1 MPLNR
6 RQFAIYTAAG
16 GGGFFLDRSLEAATR
31 LFDPGGQADLSPTY
45 AESVQLAGMT
55 SDSSQEISLRLARF
69 PRRGEATLWATSCF
83 GDRIYNAAMETL
95 GLGDFK
101 GRTRVEDQK
110 VRFDVA
116 GTDQARITRQITQTQ
131 TRTPNGL
138 LKGSAKVA
146 FGAHQ
151 TAEPPPGRGPHPL
164 VIEARFESSH
174 QPVNVRPGRWEV
186 MGRVWATVRT
196 PSGVHKFQGFGKWHE
211 QVGERPRFASAFT
224 YLGVMGERI
233 GLLAVRLNAGAFG
246 YARLGDQ
253 IVPVKTV
260 EIEPIAA
267 RRRFRVGLENG
278 RVIEGEAV
286 TRRTISTP
294 IEGRRRPSTTVI
306 VNSDIGPMVGNLN
319 DWEPDKQ

>member
-1 MPLNR
+1 MNR
-6 RQFAIYTAAG
+6 RQFAIWTAAC
-16 GGGFFLDRSLEAATR
+16 GGGFILDRSLEAAPR

-55 SDSSQEISLRLARF
+55 VDGSQEISFRVARF
-69 PRRGEATLWATSCF
+69 PRRGDATLWATACF
-83 GDRIYNAAMETL
+83 GDKVYNAAMENL

-116 GTDQARITRQITQTQ
+116 GTGQAQLTRQIMQAQ
-131 TRTPNGL
+131 MPNGL
-138 LKGSAKVA
+138 LKGSAKVT

-151 TAEPPPGRGPHPL
+151 TADPPPGRGPQPL

-174 QPVNVRPGRWEV
+174 PPVKVRPGRSEV
-186 MGRVWATVRT
+186 MGRIWATVRT

-211 QVGERPRFASAFT
+211 QVGDRPRFASAFT

-233 GLLAVRLNAGAFG
+233 GLLAVWLKAGAFG

-260 EIEPIAA
+260 EFDPIAE
-267 RRRFRVGLENG
+267 RRKFRVGLENG

-306 VNSDIGPMVGNLN
+306 VKSDIGSMVGNLN

>member
-1 MPLNR
+1 MNR
-6 RQFAIYTAAG
+6 RQFALWAAACG
-16 GGGFFLDRSLEAATR
+16 GGLILDRSLWAAPR
-31 LFDPGGQADLSPTY
+31 LFDPGGQADLSPAY

-55 SDSSQEISLRLARF
+55 VDGAQEISFRVARF
-69 PRRGEATLWATSCF
+69 PQRRDATLWATACV
-83 GDRIYNAAMETL
+83 GDKVYNAAMENL
-95 GLGDFK
+95 GLGEFK

-116 GTDQARITRQITQTQ
+116 GTDQAQL
-131 TRTPNGL
+131 TRTRMPNGPNGPNGL
-138 LKGSAKVA
+138 LKGSAKVM

-151 TAEPPPGRGPHPL
+151 TADPPPGRGPHPL

-174 QPVNVRPGRWEV
+174 PPVNVRLGRLEV
-186 MGRVWATVRT
+186 MGRIWATVRT
-196 PSGVHKFQGFGKWHE
+196 PAGVHKFQGFGKWHE

-233 GLLAVRLNAGAFG
+233 GLLAVWLKAGAFG

-253 IVPVKTV
+253 ILAVKTV
-260 EIEPIAA
+260 EFDPIAA

-278 RVIEGEAV
+278 RMIEGEAV

-306 VNSDIGPMVGNLN
+306 VKSDIGPMVGNLN